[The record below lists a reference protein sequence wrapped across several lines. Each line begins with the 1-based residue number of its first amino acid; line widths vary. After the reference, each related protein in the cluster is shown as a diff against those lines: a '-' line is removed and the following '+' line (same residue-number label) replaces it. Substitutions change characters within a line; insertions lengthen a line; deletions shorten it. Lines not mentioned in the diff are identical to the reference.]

1 MFETVFPV
9 EWGDCDAAG
18 IVYYPRY
25 FDWFD
30 RTFQRWLKAKGM
42 SQRTLAAEFGIIG
55 TALVDV
61 GAAFRGPAT
70 FAEDISIAAAVTL
83 WEDKRF
89 RLAYRVTRGDHP
101 IAEGHEVR
109 AWVGRDAEGR
119 LRGLPIPE
127 TFRTRLT

>member
-1 MFETVFPV
+1 MFQADFPV

-30 RTFQRWLKAKGM
+30 RTFQRWLKSAGM
-42 SQRTLAAEFGIIG
+42 TQRTLAAEFGIVG

-61 GAAFRGPAT
+61 GAAFHGPAT
-70 FAEDISIAAAVTL
+70 FAEDISITAEIAQ

-89 RLAYRVTRGDHP
+89 RLAYRVARGEQL
-101 IAEGHEVR
+101 IARGHEVR
-109 AWVGRDAEGR
+109 AWVGRDESGR
-119 LRGLPIPE
+119 LKGLPIPTE
-127 TFRTRLT
+127 FRERLT

>member
-1 MFETVFPV
+1 MFETEFPV

-30 RTFQRWLKAKGM
+30 RTFQRLLKAKGM
-42 SQRTLAAEFGIIG
+42 NQRTLAEEFGIIG

-61 GAAFRGPAT
+61 GATFRGPVT
-70 FAEDISIAAAVTL
+70 FAEEITIMAETPV

-89 RLAYRVTRGDHP
+89 RLAYRVIKDDHVV
-101 IAEGHEVR
+101 AEGHEVR
-109 AWVGRDAEGR
+109 AWVGRDESGR
-119 LRGLPIPE
+119 LRGLPIPSA
-127 TFRTRLT
+127 FRERLT

>member
-1 MFETVFPV
+1 MFETRFNV

-30 RTFQRWLKAKGM
+30 RTFQRLLKSQGM
-42 SQRTLAAEFGIIG
+42 SQRTLTAEFGIIG

-61 GAAFRGPAT
+61 GAQFLGPVT
-70 FAEDISIAAAVTL
+70 FDEEIVISARIAA

-89 RLAYRVTRGDHP
+89 RLAYSVRLGDRHV
-101 IAEGHEVR
+101 AEGHEVR
-109 AWVGRDAEGR
+109 AWVARGEGGK
-119 LRGLPIPE
+119 LKGLSIPAA
-127 TFRTRLT
+127 FRERLT